1 MEEKKERVEA
11 FVLNTGTIASTL
23 RLLVEGAITLYDDE
37 ASTLFHLGLK
47 HQKVKETHAFE
58 AIGTGLFELR
68 MHIMN
73 LQELYEMEIS
83 GQRKALGIQDEE

>member
-1 MEEKKERVEA
+1 MEGKKERVEA
-11 FVLNTGTIASTL
+11 FVLSTGTIASTL

-37 ASTLFHLGLK
+37 ASALFHLGLR
-47 HQKVKETHAFE
+47 HQKAKEAHAFE

-73 LQELYEMEIS
+73 LQELYEKEIA
-83 GQRKALGIQDEE
+83 GRCKATGAQGE